1 MCARVS
7 MKVLN
12 SAILSKRTVAVAEK
26 VSESNLYNPKFDYQ
40 PLNRVT
46 EDGRRLY
53 DTPGGKLPSVTTV
66 LERTKPEEKKQ
77 ALQEWRRRVGHA
89 QAQAITTEAA
99 NRGTRMHTYLEHYV
113 KTGELREQGSNPFGW
128 ASHAMAET
136 VIEHGLKNVQEF
148 WGVEIPLYFPKLYA
162 GTSDGAGIHMNEES
176 ILDYKQ
182 TNKPKRRE
190 WIEDYFLQLAA
201 YALAHNEVYGTNI
214 RKGVVLMCV
223 KPPVTAQGRPTARP
237 EYQEFVLET
246 ADFDHWADAWW
257 RRLEQYY
264 LLTS

>member
-1 MCARVS
+1 MD
-7 MKVLN
+7 
-12 SAILSKRTVAVAEK
+12 AEK
-26 VSESNLYNPKFDYQ
+26 VSGSNLYNPKFDYQ

-77 ALQEWRRRVGHA
+77 ALQEWRRRVGPA

-99 NRGTRMHTYLEHYV
+99 NRGTWMHTYLEHYV
-113 KTGELREQGSNPFGW
+113 KNGTLQQQGSNPFGW
-128 ASHAMAET
+128 ASHARAET

-148 WGVEIPLYFPKLYA
+148 WGVEIPLYFPRLYA

-182 TNKPKRRE
+182 TNKPTRRE

-223 KPPVTAQGRPTARP
+223 KPPVDAQGRPTARP

-246 ADFDHWADAWW
+246 TDFDHWADAWW